1 MNAIKGILPPN
12 LSEVLKSPVTSIII
26 IMMSVSIILTSFTS
40 SLISAVD
47 GIKEWFFP
55 PSVTT
60 TEIRNIVITGL
71 KDMNELTS
79 VNMSSKTTI
88 QSRQEQKIS
97 RFTIGDT
104 NVTYE
109 AVGQVQA
116 GIDISKLVA
125 KSVDPEKHRIHIQLP
140 PPHIS
145 DTSLDVSNSHV
156 IASYKNW
163 FGPDTE
169 RQLLEESEE
178 QALAQIKA
186 NACAGD
192 ILQKANNNAK
202 KLVEDILR
210 VAEYENITIDVQS
223 PSKDACL
230 KG

>member
-1 MNAIKGILPPN
+1 MNAIKGILPLN
-12 LSEVLKSPVTSIII
+12 LLEALKTPVTLIII
-26 IMMSVSIILTSFTS
+26 ILISVSIFLTSLNS
-40 SLISAVD
+40 SFNSAVN
-47 GIKEWFFP
+47 GIKEWLFP
-55 PSVTT
+55 DAVTT

-79 VNMSSKTTI
+79 VNMSSKATI
-88 QSRQEQKIS
+88 KSSEEQKIS

-104 NVTYE
+104 NVIYE

-125 KSVDPEKHRIHIQLP
+125 KSVDSREHRIHIQLP
-140 PPHIS
+140 PSHIS
-145 DTSLDVSNSHV
+145 DVSLDVSSSHV

-163 FGPDTE
+163 FGPNTE
-169 RQLLEESEE
+169 RQLLEKAEK
-178 QALAQIKA
+178 QALTQIEA

-192 ILQKANNNAK
+192 ILQKANKNAK
-202 KLVEDILR
+202 KLVEDILK

-230 KG
+230 KD